1 MKIQNTEEQKQ
12 VKSVFNQEGP
22 EDVEEVKLVK
32 SLKKKHK
39 RVYMTEVAGE
49 RGYGRPL
56 KRSEYR
62 EMMNIEFPEGTSDED
77 IIYERE
83 NFIAEHVILH
93 PEGITEEIAL
103 VAVVISTLCMLKSG
117 FEERNNY
124 SYKEV

>member
-22 EDVEEVKLVK
+22 EDVEEMKLIK

-49 RGYGRPL
+49 KVYWRPL

-103 VAVVISTLCMLKSG
+103 AAEIISTLCMLKSG